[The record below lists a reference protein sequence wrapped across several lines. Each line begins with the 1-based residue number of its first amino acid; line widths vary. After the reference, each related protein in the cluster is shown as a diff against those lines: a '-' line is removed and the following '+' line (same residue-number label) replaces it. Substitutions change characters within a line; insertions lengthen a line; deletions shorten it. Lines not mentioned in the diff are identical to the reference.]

1 MAKRNNQ
8 NSFTIQLFIRKVWN
22 IMWIFISVLLAVIA
36 IFVGVLLM
44 LSPGKTKP
52 ILDESGQPIIGG
64 ISEKIFVN
72 INGVPQGMFIQSK
85 DETNPVLLFLHGGPG
100 MPEYYLTERY
110 PTGLENDFTV
120 VWWDQRGAGLSYQ
133 AGIPVDSMTVEQIIS
148 DTLAVTNY
156 LRNRFG
162 KEKIYLMG
170 HSGGSFFGI
179 QAAERAPEL
188 YHAYIGMGQLTF
200 QLKSETLAYDYM
212 LKQYKENENTRMVRK
227 LEAAQPTLTGPL
239 PLSYDLVRD
248 DAMHS
253 LGIGT
258 TRDMKSVITGVFL
271 PSLFSRQYTLAEKV
285 NLWRGKILSRR
296 LLRNQVFA
304 TDLTQQVKELN
315 LPVYFF
321 SGIYD
326 YTTNYTLSKDFY
338 DKLQAPCKG
347 FYTFQQSAHTP
358 IFEEPDKG
366 REILRKDVLAESNQ
380 LADH

>member
-1 MAKRNNQ
+1 MATKNFQ
-8 NSFTIQLFIRKVWN
+8 NSYTIQSFIRKAWR
-22 IMWIFISVLLAVIA
+22 IMWIFISALLAIIAIFLGVLLAC
-36 IFVGVLLM
+36 
-44 LSPGKTKP
+44 SPGKTKLIVGENGRP
-52 ILDESGQPIIGG
+52 IVGG

-72 INGVPQGMFIQSK
+72 INGVNQGMIIQSR

-100 MPEYYLTERY
+100 MPEYFLTERY

-133 AGIPVDSMTVEQIIS
+133 AGIPIESMTIEQVIS

-156 LRNRFG
+156 LRSRFG

-179 QAAERAPEL
+179 QAAARAPEL
-188 YHAYIGMGQLTF
+188 YHAYIGMGQVTF

-212 LKQYKENENTRMVRK
+212 LKQFKENGNTRMVRK
-227 LEAAQPTLTGPL
+227 LEAAPPTLTGRL
-239 PLSYDLVRD
+239 PLSYDQMRD

-271 PSLFSRQYTLAEKV
+271 PSWFSTEYTIGEKV
-285 NLWRGKILSRR
+285 NLWRGKVFSQR
-296 LLRNQVFA
+296 LLRSQVFA
-304 TDLTQQVKELN
+304 TDLTKQVKALDI
-315 LPVYFF
+315 PVYFF

-326 YTTNYTLSKDFY
+326 YTVNYSLSKNFLAD
-338 DKLQAPCKG
+338 LQAPLKG
-347 FYTFQQSAHTP
+347 FYTFERSAHSP
-358 IFEEPDKG
+358 VFEEPEKVQ
-366 REILRKDVLAESNQ
+366 EILREDILAGANL
-380 LADH
+380 LADY